1 LRGALNLGWKKED
14 VDAILVLAE
23 QEVGSERA
31 LKLWELWADVR
42 ERKL

>member
-1 LRGALNLGWKKED
+1 LNVGWTRED
-14 VDAILVLAE
+14 VDAVLALAE
-23 QEVGSERA
+23 ADMTPERA